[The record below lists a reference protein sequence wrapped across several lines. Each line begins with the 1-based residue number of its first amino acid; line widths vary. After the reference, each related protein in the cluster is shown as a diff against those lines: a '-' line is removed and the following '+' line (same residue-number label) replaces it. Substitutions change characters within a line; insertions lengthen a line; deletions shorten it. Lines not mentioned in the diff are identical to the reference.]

1 MLSGK
6 VAIVTGAGTGI
17 GKEVAKL
24 FGKNHAS
31 VVVNYRSSEK
41 EANEVKKEIE
51 AMGAKA
57 ITVKAD
63 ISNYEDCK
71 KILNETLN
79 AFGHVD
85 ILVNNSGMGLSKG
98 NILDITN
105 EEYHR
110 VMKTNID
117 GTYYMTTLV
126 LKQMEDQGKGGSI
139 VSISSSAVA
148 QPSSGNGPYAMS
160 KAAVE
165 LLMRSIAQ
173 NHGEHG
179 IRCNIVAPGP
189 TETNMVKEFFNEEK
203 RQRVTKEIPLRRF
216 GDPKETAQAVL
227 FFASDMSS
235 YVTGQKIH
243 VDGGRTIR

>member
-41 EANEVKKEIE
+41 EANQVKKEIE
-51 AMGAKA
+51 EMGAKA

-71 KILNETLN
+71 KILEKTLET
-79 AFGHVD
+79 FGHVD

-105 EEYHR
+105 EEYHK

-126 LKQMEDQGKGGSI
+126 LKQMEEQGKGGSI

-189 TETNMVKEFFNEEK
+189 TETNMVKEFFDDEK

>member
-1 MLSGK
+1 MLTNK

-31 VVVNYRSSEK
+31 VVINYRSSEK

-51 AMGAKA
+51 QMGSKAK
-57 ITVKAD
+57 TV
-63 ISNYEDCK
+63 
-71 KILNETLN
+71 
-79 AFGHVD
+79 
-85 ILVNNSGMGLSKG
+85 
-98 NILDITN
+98 
-105 EEYHR
+105 
-110 VMKTNID
+110 KTNIE
-117 GTYYMTTLV
+117 GTYYMTTLT
-126 LKQMEDQGKGGSI
+126 LKQMEELGTGGSI

-173 NHGEHG
+173 NHGVNG

-189 TETNMVKEFFNEEK
+189 TETNMVKEFFDEPK
-203 RQRVTKEIPLRRF
+203 RN
-216 GDPKETAQAVL
+216 
-227 FFASDMSS
+227 SS
-235 YVTGQKIH
+235 SCIIFRK
-243 VDGGRTIR
+243 

>member
-1 MLSGK
+1 MLTGK

-31 VVVNYRSSEK
+31 VVLNYRSSEK
-41 EANEVKKEIE
+41 EANAVKEEIE
-51 AMGAKA
+51 KMGSKA

-63 ISNYEDCK
+63 ISKYDDCK
-71 KILNETLN
+71 NLVQTAVKE
-79 AFGHVD
+79 FGHID
-85 ILVNNSGMGLSKG
+85 ILINNSGMGLTRDT
-98 NILDITN
+98 ILDITN

-110 VMKTNID
+110 LMTINID

-126 LKQMEDQGKGGSI
+126 LEQMEKQKTGGSI

-148 QPSSGNGPYAMS
+148 QPSSGNGVYAMS
-160 KAAVE
+160 KAAIE
-165 LLMRSIAQ
+165 LLMRSVAQ

-189 TETNMVKEFFNEEK
+189 TETNMVNEYFSEEK
-203 RQRVTKEIPLRRF
+203 RRRVTKEIPLRRF